1 MSEPTEPIQA
11 SPTPLTDKRN
21 SDFKARERFLD
32 TIDMY
37 PMRPDESYLF
47 RDTPFAVT
55 VPGYR
60 DKDTISQELGS
71 LTPDQLDEEPYNE
84 FIRHLFMFDR
94 FAKAEQ
100 ITNLVPIV
108 IGRVGPELDS
118 YLADIEAKYPK
129 SIPWTNEIYP
139 IATRSILKCL
149 DQKDF
154 NLTPDQVQRL
164 YSLGRTSGTIYFLR
178 PALVADSK
186 NTENGTSQG
195 LEEQFVRDLSRELL
209 DSCNEVVAFNVG
221 LDDQLIEAY
230 DANPELPGRIL
241 VEALKLA
248 VKPYQVYS
256 VVGRVLTTTGLETV
270 RKLLRDQVNN
280 DPNFRSNFNL
290 AMDYLGLDHTGE
302 YLSDLKRDIYDKIE
316 FSEYKPNA
324 ENQEFEVNL
333 VKKEFEGK
341 RKVLDVACGTGRLL
355 EALDNDSLS
364 ITGVDAV
371 EKHIKYI
378 KERRPESDVLVG
390 SWATLPFSDGSFD
403 SAYCL
408 GRSFAHN
415 VTVNDAIECLQEIG
429 RVISDDGIV
438 LLDLPDTSKGEY
450 PKLIERTHKIAK
462 ERGIFNFTLGLI
474 NDGPDDEH
482 FFDRFIPDDEQM
494 KAITMLA
501 GFEAEKIATKSYE
514 GTNGEENINN
524 YWRLRKTSL
533 KMSPRLR
540 EDALK
545 YAHKSA
551 FTNKEIKNTIMGI
564 FQAFQ
569 HKLDNDPEFRMK
581 HAILPPSMQD
591 QTMPSSFEQLPDG
604 E

>member
-1 MSEPTEPIQA
+1 MSEPTEPIQT
-11 SPTPLTDKRN
+11 SPTPLTDERN
-21 SDFKARERFLD
+21 SDFNARERFLD
-32 TIDMY
+32 AIDMY
-37 PMRPDESYLF
+37 PMRPTESYLF

-60 DKDTISQELGS
+60 DKDTINQELES

-94 FAKAEQ
+94 FGKIEQ
-100 ITNLVPIV
+100 ISKFIPKV
-108 IGRVGPELDS
+108 IDRVEPELDL

-129 SIPWTNEIYP
+129 STPWTNEIYP

-164 YSLGRTSGTIYFLR
+164 YSLGRTTGTIYFLR

-209 DSCNEVVAFNVG
+209 DSCNEVVAFNVD

-230 DANPELPGRIL
+230 DANPELPERIL
-241 VEALKLA
+241 VEALKHA
-248 VKPYQVYS
+248 DKPYQVYS

-280 DPNFRSNFNL
+280 DPNFRTNFNL

-355 EALDNDSLS
+355 EALDSDTLS
-364 ITGVDAV
+364 VTGVDAV

-378 KERRPESDVLVG
+378 KDRRPESDVLVG
-390 SWATLPFSDGSFD
+390 SWASLPFADGVFD

-408 GRSFAHN
+408 GRSFTHN

-501 GFEAEKIATKSYE
+501 GFEAEKIATKNYE
-514 GTNGEENINN
+514 GTNGEGNVNN
-524 YWRLRKTSL
+524 YWRLKKTSR
-533 KMSPRLR
+533 KMSPQLR
-540 EDALK
+540 QDAIK

-569 HKLDNDPEFRMK
+569 HKLDIDPEFRK
-581 HAILPPSMQD
+581 RHGILPPSMQD
-591 QTMPSSFEQLPDG
+591 QTTPSLSEQLQDG